1 MSLEEYFGD
10 WLKVIDVPILNKVV
24 IAVNYQYS
32 LHPVVPEYNDIFKAF
47 TLCSLHDCKIVFLGQ
62 DPYPQKDVAT
72 GILFANKKDK
82 SPLSPS
88 LQVIK
93 EACMKSSQDGEFDQT
108 LLKWCNQGC
117 LMLNSALTVECN
129 KPQSHALIWRPFI
142 SSFLL
147 NLSRAETGIIYVL
160 MGNNARSFRPYIN
173 ETYNTVIETYHPAY
187 YARNNEDMPPEIF
200 VHINELLIDK
210 YGIPIKW

>member
-1 MSLEEYFGD
+1 MSFSNFVGKWINVFD
-10 WLKVIDVPILNKVV
+10 LNKLNSILLKLEPLYRSKIICPKQSDVFN
-24 IAVNYQYS
+24 AFHFCNY
-32 LHPVVPEYNDIFKAF
+32 D
-47 TLCSLHDCKIVFLGQ
+47 DCKVVFLGQ

-72 GILFANKKDK
+72 GVLFANRKDK

-93 EACMKSSQDGEFDQT
+93 EACMKSSQEEEFDPT

-129 KPQSHALIWRPFI
+129 KPQSHALVWRPFI

-147 NLSRAETGIIYVL
+147 NFSRAETGIIYVL